1 MVIAGF
7 CECLAGKAFS
17 RDTRETFCFAILS
30 YLIHPVPTH
39 TIYTHITHICY
50 EVFFKEKTLATIP
63 ES

>member
-7 CECLAGKAFS
+7 RECLIGKAFS

-30 YLIHPVPTH
+30 YLIHHVPTH
-39 TIYTHITHICY
+39 TIYTHITHIYCG
-50 EVFFKEKTLATIP
+50 VLFKEKTLATTP